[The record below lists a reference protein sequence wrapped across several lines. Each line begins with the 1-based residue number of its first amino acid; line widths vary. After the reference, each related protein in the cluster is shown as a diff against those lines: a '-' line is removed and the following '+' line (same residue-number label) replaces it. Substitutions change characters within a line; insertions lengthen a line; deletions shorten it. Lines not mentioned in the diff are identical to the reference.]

1 MLKRIFKL
9 FTKQLDQNE
18 LLIKN
23 MKEHDKKKKAE
34 QQKSKVLARKQKSRP

>member
-23 MKEHDKKKKAE
+23 MKEHDKKKKA
-34 QQKSKVLARKQKSRP
+34 